1 MMLTPHRVQ
10 DTLVEHYRYRGEKLQ
25 RESDGSQSWSSS
37 GHSKSSMTSSDSWDQ
52 WCSQKLSTTEPVQTS
67 ERSANAEQTGFT
79 QIRPEATHVEFAAP
93 TCDSSDSAHTDSSS
107 RSSGQASRK
116 NKVEVGSG
124 GQNRS
129 REAQLAQINVEAEQ
143 EVPLE
148 RQGQLTFESKFALHE
163 ARRCIPCALMEVKR
177 YCKDGEN
184 CRFCHMS
191 HDDHKMQRPGKEVR
205 VQCKEALKELMDRNF
220 DSEQD
225 REAAIQSLLDRQS
238 PFVRKYTHKL
248 LGESKFALLESTGLV
263 TIPPE
268 VGAGG
273 CSPGFQAVPP
283 KGAKGGKRGQ
293 KANSRNL
300 GKGRVS
306 L

>member
-129 REAQLAQINVEAEQ
+129 REAQLAQINV
-143 EVPLE
+143 
-148 RQGQLTFESKFALHE
+148 E